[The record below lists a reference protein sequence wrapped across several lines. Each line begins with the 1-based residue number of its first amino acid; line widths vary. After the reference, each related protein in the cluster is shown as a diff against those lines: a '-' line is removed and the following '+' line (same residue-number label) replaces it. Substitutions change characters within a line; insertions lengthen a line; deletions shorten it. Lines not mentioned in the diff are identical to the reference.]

1 MKLSEWIPY
10 FFEKYSLLALLILEA
25 ALLLLAL
32 IAIIAF
38 LCLVPGW
45 KVVSWFG
52 LVGVVIIL
60 GIIAYGIADEIRH
73 IRKL

>member
-38 LCLVPGW
+38 LCLVPG
-45 KVVSWFG
+45 
-52 LVGVVIIL
+52 
-60 GIIAYGIADEIRH
+60 IRH
-73 IRKL
+73 LRKL